1 VTAIYTDYKLSAFQK
16 PAGAVPVL
24 GNVDVFKAAIRRPPS
39 VSSSSSEDSE
49 FPGDTSSGIGRTI
62 SEPHDST
69 KRLVLS
75 SVVCLHTEEEILG
88 RIFGTKRWTQKS
100 GKNYVLRNFQHM
112 FG

>member
-1 VTAIYTDYKLSAFQK
+1 MTAISTDYKLSAFQK

-24 GNVDVFKAAIRRPPS
+24 GNVDVFKAAIRRAPL

-49 FPGDTSSGIGRTI
+49 FTGDTSSGIGHTRN
-62 SEPHDST
+62 EPHDST

-75 SVVCLHTEEEILG
+75 SVLFLYTEKEILE
-88 RIFGTKRWTQKS
+88 RIFGTKRWTQRS
-100 GKNYVLRNFQHM
+100 GKNYVIRIFHQM